1 LTTRMH
7 HSDLTRQLSLAIP
20 IVFSLFFL
28 RCSNENV
35 GSPGL
40 YNIDSVITRQIF
52 YLKNNGAEIRKKA
65 VLNGQEKITIVSP
78 KDSLDWS
85 EELGVFL
92 DLDVINKP
100 IYKEQYKVEDLA
112 DKESNL
118 RVKSYTTTEDLP
130 VKFLRVYYYRS
141 TGQVR
146 KIEAQY
152 DEANSLYT
160 SSRFLT
166 LEFENASDIT
176 LLTSYSVDGGQK
188 MFLDDSVEY
197 TIDAGIVKKK

>member
-1 LTTRMH
+1 MQ

-130 VKFLRVYYYRS
+130 VKFLRVYYHRS

-146 KIEAQY
+146 KIEAKY

-166 LEFENASDIT
+166 LEFENTSDIT
-176 LLTSYSVDGGQK
+176 LLTSYYVDGGQK

>member
-1 LTTRMH
+1 MQKSGLR
-7 HSDLTRQLSLAIP
+7 RQLSLA
-20 IVFSLFFL
+20 VLVLFSLLFV

-40 YNIDSVITRQIF
+40 YNIDSLISTQIF

-85 EELGVFL
+85 EELAVFM

-100 IYKEQYKVEDLA
+100 IYKEKYKVEDLA

-118 RVKSYTTTEDLP
+118 RIKSYTTTEDLP
-130 VKFLRVYYYRS
+130 VRFLRVYYYRS
-141 TGQVR
+141 AGQVR

-152 DEANSLYT
+152 DESNSLYA

-188 MFLDDSVEY
+188 MFLDDSVKY

>member
-1 LTTRMH
+1 MH